1 MKTHA
6 LVLVVTVLL
15 FNYAPLPA
23 QNGDYSTEQRVPKVT
38 AQIEVDGLLDEHAWH
53 QALSMELNY
62 EVRPG
67 ENIPPPVRTEVLLAY
82 TDTHLLAAFRAYDPQ
97 PSAIR
102 ATITDRDAMYG
113 DDWVAL
119 VIDTFNDQTRTFDF
133 FCNPL
138 GVQGDEIESP
148 NGGSAWDAIWD
159 CDGRITSEG
168 YVVEMAIPF
177 SSMRFQQSEGDQIWG
192 FDAVRSYSRD
202 VRHHIGLFPRDRN
215 NNCYMCQAVKLVGF
229 EGATPGRN
237 IEIDP
242 TVYGVYTQERD
253 DFPNGG
259 FAERAK
265 EFEPGVTAKW
275 GLTPSLTM
283 NATVNPD
290 FSNVEADV
298 AQLDINTQFALYYP
312 ERRPFF
318 LEGASFFNTPL
329 RAVHTRTLADPLWGT
344 KLTGKEGANAIGF
357 YTVHDDLTNI
367 LFPGAQG
374 SSTTSL
380 AQKSLGSVLRYRRDL
395 GRSSNAGVLVTDR
408 EGDGYSNRVGGFDGL
423 WKVTRTDQVRFQV
436 LGSYTQY
443 PDSVAA
449 DNGQPNIGFTGG
461 AYDFFYLHDT
471 RSHDWYAGYRQVD
484 GEFRSDLGF
493 MPQAGFRSAF
503 GGWGHTWN
511 NGPENW
517 WNMLNFGSGLEGE
530 WDLDGLSLNRA
541 YTFWFNYSG
550 LVQSFFNLNGRY
562 GMRHYNGVDFDDRS
576 LHANFGMRPSGSVY
590 FVFNVTYGDRI
601 DYANT
606 RSGTRWLIDPYAE
619 LKLGRHLTLGLSHTF
634 EHLAVDEGRLYTANI
649 SQARIMYSFTR
660 RMFVRTILQF
670 RNYDRDSE
678 LYTFEIDER
687 STSLFSQFLF
697 SYKINPQTVLY
708 LGYSDDHAG
717 DQDTRLTQA
726 NRTLFV
732 KLGYALV
739 M

>member
-1 MKTHA
+1 MF
-6 LVLVVTVLL
+6 LVTPSPL
-15 FNYAPLPA
+15 FA
-23 QNGDYSTEQRVPKVT
+23 QNGSPTTEQRVPKVT
-38 AQIEVDGLLDEHAWH
+38 SQVEVDAVLDEDAWRL
-53 QALSMELNY
+53 ALSMDLNF

-82 TDTHLLAAFRAYDPQ
+82 TDTHLLAAFRAFDPD

-138 GVQGDEIESP
+138 GIQGDEIESP
-148 NGGSAWDAIWD
+148 NGGGAWDAIWD
-159 CDGRITSEG
+159 CDGQITSEG

-177 SSMRFQQSEGDQIWG
+177 SSMRFQQSDGDQIWG

-202 VRHHIGLFPRDRN
+202 VRHHIGLFARDRN

-242 TVYGVYTQERD
+242 TVYGVFTQERD
-253 DFPNGG
+253 DFPNGQ

-318 LEGASFFNTPL
+318 LEGASFFNTPF

-344 KLTGKEGANAIGF
+344 KLTGKEGANAIGL

-367 LFPGAQG
+367 LFPGVQG
-374 SSTTSL
+374 SSRTSL
-380 AQKSLGSVLRYRRDL
+380 TQKSVGSVLRYRRDL
-395 GRSSNAGVLVTDR
+395 GGSSNIGALITDR
-408 EGDGYSNRVGGFDGL
+408 EGGDYFNRLGGVDGL
-423 WKVTRTDQVRFQV
+423 WKMTPKDQIHFQV
-436 LGSYTQY
+436 LGSHTSY
-443 PDSVAA
+443 PAAVA
-449 DNGQPNIGFTGG
+449 DDYDQPSRGFTGG
-461 AYDFFYLHDT
+461 AYDFFYLHAT
-471 RSHDWYAGYRQVD
+471 RAHDWYLGYRQVD
-484 GEFRSDLGF
+484 RDFRSDLGF
-493 MPQAGFRSAF
+493 MPQAGYRSARV
-503 GGWGHTWN
+503 GWGHTWN
-511 NGPENW
+511 NGPDNW
-517 WNMLNFGSGLEGE
+517 WNMLNFGSGLDGE
-530 WDLDGLSLNRA
+530 WDLDGNLLERS
-541 YTFWFNYSG
+541 YSFWFNYAG
-550 LVQSFFNLNGRY
+550 LAQTFFDLDGTFGRQ
-562 GMRHYNGVDFDDRS
+562 RYNGIDFNDRY
-576 LHANFGMRPSGSVY
+576 LHADFGIRPSGWVF
-590 FVFNVTYGDRI
+590 FVINATYGDRI
-601 DYANT
+601 DYSNS
-606 RSGTRWLIDPYAE
+606 RPGTRWLVDPYAE
-619 LKLGRHLTLGLSHTF
+619 LKLGKHVTLGLSHTF

-649 SQARIMYSFTR
+649 SQARIMYSFSR
-660 RMFVRTILQF
+660 RVFLRSILQF
-670 RNYDRDSE
+670 RSYDRDTD
-678 LYTFEIDER
+678 LYTFEIDEESR
-687 STSLFSQFLF
+687 SLFSQLLF

-708 LGYSDDHAG
+708 LGYSDNYSG
-717 DQDTRLTQA
+717 DQDIGLTQA

-732 KLGYALV
+732 KMGYAFV

>member
-6 LVLVVTVLL
+6 ITQVSAVLL
-15 FNYAPLPA
+15 LSPA
-23 QNGDYSTEQRVPKVT
+23 TVIAQSAFYDTEQRVPKVSSSV
-38 AQIEVDGLLDEHAWH
+38 AVDAVLDEDAWRR
-53 QALSMELNY
+53 ALSMELNF

-82 TDTHLLAAFRAYDPQ
+82 TDTHLLAAFRAYDPD

-138 GVQGDEIESP
+138 GIQGDEIESP
-148 NGGSAWDAIWD
+148 YGGGAWDAIWD
-159 CDGRITSEG
+159 CDGKITSEG

-177 SSMRFQQSEGDQIWG
+177 SSMRFQHSEGDQIWG

-202 VRHHIGLFPRDRN
+202 VRHHIGLFARDRN

-229 EGATPGRN
+229 AGATPGRN
-237 IEIDP
+237 VEIDP
-242 TVYGVYTQERD
+242 TVYGVYTQERE
-253 DFPNGG
+253 DFPTGP
-259 FAERAK
+259 FAERGK
-265 EFEPGVTAKW
+265 ELEPGVTAKW

-329 RAVHTRTLADPLWGT
+329 SAVHTRTLADPIWGT
-344 KLTGKEGANAIGF
+344 KLTGKEGPNAIGF
-357 YTVHDDLTNI
+357 YTAHDELTNI

-374 SSTTSL
+374 SSQTSL
-380 AQKSLGSVLRYRRDL
+380 AQKSIGSVLRYRRDL

-408 EGDGYSNRVGGFDGL
+408 EGSDYSNRVAGFDGL
-423 WKVTRTDQVRFQV
+423 WKMTRTDEISFQV
-436 LGSYTQY
+436 LGSHTSY
-443 PDSVAA
+443 PASVSE
-449 DNGQPNIGFTGG
+449 DYSQPTGGFTGG
-461 AYDFFYLHDT
+461 AYEFGYFHGT
-471 RSHDWYAGYRQVD
+471 RAHDWYARYRQVD
-484 GEFRSDLGF
+484 RDFRSDLGF
-493 MPQAGFRSAF
+493 MPHSGYRYASI
-503 GGWGHTWN
+503 GWGHTWN
-511 NGPENW
+511 NGPQNW

-530 WDLDGLSLNRA
+530 WELDGTPLERS
-541 YTFWFNYSG
+541 YSFWFNYAG
-550 LVQSFFNLNGRY
+550 LAQTFFDLNGTY
-562 GMRHYNGVDFDDRS
+562 GKRHYNGADFNHRT
-576 LHANFGMRPSGSVY
+576 LHADFGMRPSGSVF
-590 FVFNVTYGDRI
+590 FVINATYGDRI

-606 RSGTRWLIDPYAE
+606 RAGTRWLIDPYAE
-619 LKLGRHLTLGLSHTF
+619 LKLGRHLTLGLNHTF
-634 EHLAVDEGRLYTANI
+634 ENLTVDEGRLYTANI

-660 RMFVRTILQF
+660 RMFFRTILQF
-670 RNYDRDSE
+670 RNYDRNTE

-687 STSLFSQFLF
+687 STSLFSQLLF

-708 LGYSDDHAG
+708 LGYSDNHSG
-717 DQDTRLTQA
+717 DQDTRITQA

-732 KLGYALV
+732 KLGYAWV